1 MKEVLTLAVQKR
13 QTVGTRASRRERAEG
28 RVPAI
33 IYGHKQDPQPVTVA
47 HDALDAALRHHTR
60 MLDLKLGRSTE
71 RVLLSDV
78 QYGTF
83 GTEVIHAD
91 FVRVAMDEVIRVDVP
106 VVLHGH
112 AAGEQHGGVTEQ
124 LLTEVAVEC
133 LPGDIPEEIRV
144 VITAL
149 ELGQSLHV
157 GDLEAPEGVKV
168 ISDPSHLVLTIA
180 APTKAIEPEAE
191 VAPEAAEAE
200 PELIARGAEEP
211 EGGEAKTEDEDAKG

>member
-1 MKEVLTLAVQKR
+1 MKDVLTLAAEKR
-13 QTVGTRASRRERAEG
+13 ESVGTRSSRRERAEG

-47 HDALDAALRHHTR
+47 HDALQAALRHHGR

-78 QYGTF
+78 QYDTY

-91 FVRVAMDEVIRVDVP
+91 FIRVAMDELVRVDVP

-124 LLTEVAVEC
+124 LLTEVSVVC

-157 GDLEAPEGVKV
+157 GDLSAPQGVKIV
-168 ISDPSHLVLTIA
+168 ADPSHLVLTIA
-180 APTKAIEPEAE
+180 APTKAVEPEAE
-191 VAPEAAEAE
+191 VATEAVAGE

-211 EGGEAKTEDEDAKG
+211 EDGEAKGKDEGAKG